1 MYHSGSACSRKGS
14 SPPIG
19 WGSNAGHTKIVT
31 HVHYVHRF
39 NNPEFSAGLGLPL
52 LFSVRLSQLPC
63 TLHRADTPRQSARLF
78 LSSSAC
84 KRPQSCRDAPSRVFS
99 VPGPGPGRLHQ
110 YLMKSSVSPWKL
122 ASQKVTK
129 KGSRGSENS
138 SSPSNVFIAGFRA
151 SASRKLR
158 TSVGMRVDMCL
169 SLGRESIVHSIFS
182 EEWKTPKE
190 PVIQTASVYA

>member
-1 MYHSGSACSRKGS
+1 MHHSGSACSRKGS
-14 SPPIG
+14 PPPIG

-31 HVHYVHRF
+31 HVHYIHRF

-63 TLHRADTPRQSARLF
+63 TLHRADDPRQSAHLF

-84 KRPQSCRDAPSRVFS
+84 KRPQSCRDVPCLVFS
-99 VPGPGPGRLHQ
+99 VPGPGPGSLHH
-110 YLMKSSVSPWKL
+110 YLMNTSMSPWKL
-122 ASQKVTK
+122 ASRKVTK

-151 SASRKLR
+151 SVSRKLR
-158 TSVGMRVDMCL
+158 AGVGMHVDTCL
-169 SLGRESIVHSIFS
+169 SLGRESVVPSIFS

-190 PVIQTASVYA
+190 PLIQTASVYA